1 MAEHVG
7 KYAECRINF
16 SAERAAR
23 GGLRGTRRSRGG
35 ERVRE
40 AEGRGRRGKKKEGR
54 GCRGANREEGTASAS
69 RPYRHR

>member
-35 ERVRE
+35 ERE
-40 AEGRGRRGKKKEGR
+40 
-54 GCRGANREEGTASAS
+54 
-69 RPYRHR
+69 